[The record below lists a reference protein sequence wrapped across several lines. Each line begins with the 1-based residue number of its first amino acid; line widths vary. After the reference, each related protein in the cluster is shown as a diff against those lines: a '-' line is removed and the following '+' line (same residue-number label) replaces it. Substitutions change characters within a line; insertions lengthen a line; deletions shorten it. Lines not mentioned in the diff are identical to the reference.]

1 MSERKSGV
9 VTPFQKIRKSGPF
22 DLSVVKDDYPF
33 FSHLL
38 VNAISQLD
46 ELPDFSEDDKVAVIS
61 DFGGEH
67 HDAHFTTYSFL
78 IFSYNK
84 IGPFIEQIEKLR
96 RKHKILE
103 PYSEFK
109 FKDLKYGPRSRAL
122 PDFLHAIDNLIH
134 GSLITVAI
142 ERKIETVFGPSK
154 KVVHPYIEE
163 HLASLGLGSWK
174 GETGEKALRI
184 CHSIAIFTAL
194 TTYENQRL
202 LWYCDN
208 DSINDNGQERSFED
222 TQKLFSLTLGM
233 YCKHKFDL
241 IGFGKSFEKKSHL
254 DDLLSVPDFAA
265 GVIHDVLKSH
275 HTGEDNIPGFPKKEI
290 LIKWLAKKSRFLSK
304 TTIQI
309 SKLPNG
315 DIGSGIV
322 NFTPAKKDK

>member
-1 MSERKSGV
+1 MNRRKSAESKR
-9 VTPFQKIRKSGPF
+9 PQKIRKRGPF
-22 DLSVVKDDYPF
+22 DLSVVSEKYPY

-38 VNAISQLD
+38 VNAISQLE
-46 ELPDFSEDDKVAVIS
+46 ELPDFSGDDKVAVMS

-67 HDAHFTTYSFL
+67 HDAHFTTYAFL
-78 IFSYNK
+78 IFAYNK
-84 IGPFIEQIEKLR
+84 AGPFIEQVEKLR

-109 FKDLKYGPRSRAL
+109 FKDLKFGPRSRAL
-122 PDFLHAIDNLIH
+122 PDFLHAIDNFIH

-154 KVVHPYIEE
+154 KVAHPFIEE
-163 HLASLGLGSWK
+163 QLSSLGLGNWK

-184 CHSIAIFTAL
+184 CHSIAMFVAL
-194 TTYENQRL
+194 MTHENQRL

-208 DSINDNGQERSFED
+208 DSINENGQERSFGD
-222 TQKLFSLTLGM
+222 TQKLFSHTLGM

-265 GVIHDVLKSH
+265 GIIHDVLKSH

-290 LIKWLAKKSRFLSK
+290 LIKWLANESRFLSK

-322 NFTPAKKDK
+322 KFTPAKTK

>member
-1 MSERKSGV
+1 MNRRKSAEFER
-9 VTPFQKIRKSGPF
+9 PKKIRKSGPF
-22 DLSVVKDDYPF
+22 DLSVVTGNYPF

-46 ELPDFSEDDKVAVIS
+46 ELPDFSDDDKIAIMS

-84 IGPFIEQIEKLR
+84 VGPFTEQIEKLR

-122 PDFLHAIDNLIH
+122 PDFLHAIDNFIH
-134 GSLITVAI
+134 GLLITVAI

-154 KVVHPYIEE
+154 KVVFPFIEE
-163 HLASLGLGSWK
+163 HLASLGMGNWK

-194 TTYENQRL
+194 TTHENQRL

-208 DSINDNGQERSFED
+208 DSINENGQERSFKD
-222 TQKLFSLTLGM
+222 TQKLFSHTLGM

-275 HTGEDNIPGFPKKEI
+275 YHGENNIPGFSKKEI
-290 LIKWLAKKSRFLSK
+290 LIKWLAKRSRFLSK

-322 NFTPAKKDK
+322 KFTPAKLDK